1 MNKEIESLI
10 QQMTLE
16 EKASLCSGQDF
27 WNLKSIQRLNIPSI
41 MVTDGP
47 HGLRKQ
53 IATGDQ
59 LGLFDSIPATCYP
72 TAVGLASTWD
82 KDLIK
87 EVGVHLGIEAQSEKV
102 SVILGPGAN
111 IKRNPLCGRNFEY
124 FSEDPYL
131 TGQMAASLIKGIQSK
146 NIGTSLKH
154 YLANNQ
160 ESNRMV
166 SNAEIDLR
174 TLREIYLKGFEI
186 AVKASQP
193 WTVMCSY
200 NKVNG
205 EYVSDSKLF
214 LNDILKEEWKH
225 QGLVVTDWGAANDRV
240 LGLKGGLELQMPGSG
255 GVNDQEIVEAVKNNT
270 LDEKVLDER
279 VARIL
284 ELIKKSEKTLNEK
297 PQTYDQNLHHEFAR
311 KVSAETIVLLKNE
324 DHILPLSAQGKIAL
338 IGDFAKTPR
347 YQGSGSS
354 LIVPTK
360 LDTAYDAFKSRLGDR
375 LLYAKGYDANSN
387 QISYELINE
396 AVQVAKQA
404 KIVVV
409 MAGLINLYES
419 EGFDRSDLKMTPSH
433 DVLISEIIKVNPNVI
448 VILANGAPV
457 LMPWKEDVKAILE
470 QYLGGQASGSALAD
484 IIFGDVN
491 PSAKLA
497 ETFPNSEDEFPSSQN
512 FPGLPKQ
519 VEYREGLY
527 VGYRFYE
534 TAQVKPLF
542 PFGFGLSYTEFK
554 YDNLSISTHEL
565 LKNQELMIN
574 AEITNTGDLFG
585 KEIVQLYIR
594 HLNPSI
600 YKPLK
605 ELKDF
610 VKLSINPHEVVS
622 AEFTLPYLAFAFY
635 DVKSKDWIVEAGE
648 YEILLG
654 SSVEDIRL
662 RQSIVVQGENL
673 EKEALSVYDRIDLS
687 FKPTQGDFEKLLG
700 RNVCPY
706 PPMKPYHQNSTLN
719 EISHTFFGNILK
731 KTIVKQFKKQMT
743 QGNDTAE
750 KMMEQMLGELPF
762 RNLQRMSEGKVS
774 KDLSDGLLYL
784 VNGRI
789 FKGLK
794 KIIFKK

>member
-1 MNKEIESLI
+1 MNKDIDQI
-10 QQMTLE
+10 VNQMTLE
-16 EKASLCSGQDF
+16 EKASLCSGKDY
-27 WNLKSIQRLNIPSI
+27 WNLKAIERLKLPSI

-53 IATGDQ
+53 IVAGDQ
-59 LGLFDSIPATCYP
+59 LGIFDSVPATCYP
-72 TAVGLASTWD
+72 TAAGLASTWD
-82 KDLIK
+82 KALIY
-87 EVGVHLGIEAQSEKV
+87 EVGVHLGIESHAEKI

-131 TGQMAASLIKGIQSK
+131 TGKMAASLIKGIQSK

-154 YLANNQ
+154 YAANNQ

-166 SNAEIDLR
+166 VNAEIDER

-186 AVKASQP
+186 AVKESQP

-205 EYVSDSKLF
+205 QYVSDSKLF

-225 QGLVVTDWGAANDRV
+225 EGLVVTDWGATNDRV
-240 LGLKGGLELQMPGSG
+240 EGLKGGLELQMPGSS
-255 GVNDQEIVEAVKNNT
+255 GVNDQEIVDAVNNNT
-270 LDEKVLDER
+270 LDEKILNER
-279 VARIL
+279 VARIV
-284 ELIKKSEKTLNEK
+284 ELILKSKKTLNQDVV
-297 PQTYDQNLHHEFAR
+297 PYDKELHHQFAR
-311 KVSAETIVLLKNE
+311 KVSAETIVLLKND
-324 DHILPLSAQGKIAL
+324 DHILPLSKKDKVAL
-338 IGDFAKTPR
+338 IGDFAKNPR

-360 LDTAYDAFKSRLGDR
+360 LDLTYDAFKSKLGSK
-375 LLYAKGYDANSN
+375 LLYAQGYDANSDV
-387 QISYELINE
+387 ISQQLLDE
-396 AVQVAKQA
+396 AVSIAKEA
-404 KIVVV
+404 KYVVI

-419 EGFDRSDLKMTPSH
+419 EGFDRNNLNMTPSH
-433 DVLISEIIKVNPNVI
+433 DILIKEVLKVNPNVI
-448 VILANGAPV
+448 VTLANGAPV
-457 LMPWKEDVKAILE
+457 LMPWKDDVKAIIE

-491 PSAKLA
+491 PSGKLA
-497 ETFPNSEDEFPSSQN
+497 ETFPNSVDEFPSSEQ

-534 TAQVKPLF
+534 TAQIKPLF
-542 PFGFGLSYTEFK
+542 PFGFGLSYTQFEYK
-554 YDNLSISTHEL
+554 DLLLSSNILS
-565 LKNQELMIN
+565 KNKSLMVK
-574 AEITNTGDLFG
+574 AQITNMGDVFG

-594 HLNPSI
+594 HLNPCI
-600 YKPLK
+600 YKPAK

-610 VKLSINPHEVVS
+610 VKLSINPQETAT
-622 AEFTLPYLAFAFY
+622 AEFNLPYESFAFY
-635 DVKSKDWIVEAGE
+635 DVKTKDWIIEDGE
-648 YEILLG
+648 YEILVG
-654 SSVEDIRL
+654 SSVEDIHL
-662 RQSIVVQGENL
+662 HEIIKVHGEKL
-673 EKEALSVYDRIDLS
+673 DMHALSVYDRIDAS
-687 FKPTQGDFEKLLG
+687 FKPSQADFEILLG
-700 RNVCPY
+700 RDVYPY

-719 EISHTFFGNILK
+719 EISHSFFGNILK
-731 KTIVKQFKKQMT
+731 KTIIKQFKKQMT
-743 QGNDTAE
+743 KDNDTSM

-762 RNLQRMSEGKVS
+762 RNISRMSEGKLS
-774 KDLSDGLLYL
+774 KSTSDGLLYL

-794 KIIFKK
+794 TIVFKK